1 MSELWPWL
9 AVFGLG
15 MFHGINPAMGWLFAV
30 ALGLQEQ
37 KRAAVFR
44 ALPPIALGHALS
56 IGIII
61 AVVLLARVTVPY
73 RTLKI
78 GAAAILF
85 AFGLYRLLRSRHPN
99 WVGMRVGFGDLTLW
113 SFVMASAHGAG
124 LMLVPFFLQS
134 PAAGESHHHDTHQMH
149 AWAFAN
155 FSAPSLLSHGGRSP
169 HLGVS
174 SNDRAGRDGCL
185 RKTWGRDTAPRVVQH
200 RFRLDARA
208 DDHRRLHPALL
219 ICGRCT
225 RLNFV
230 IRKYK
235 PSDNVILSEAK
246 NLGLVLDQFAQQK

>member
-37 KRAAVFR
+37 RRAAVFR
-44 ALPPIALGHALS
+44 ALPPMVLGHALS

-61 AVVLLARVTVPY
+61 AAVLLARVSLPE

-78 GAAAILF
+78 AAAAILF

-113 SFVMASAHGAG
+113 SFIMASAHGAG
-124 LMLVPFFLQS
+124 LMLVPFFLPS
-134 PAAGESHHHDTHQMH
+134 PAAGEAHHHHGGHEMH

-155 FSAPSLLSHGGRSP
+155 FSGPSLLIAAIVVHTSGYLIVTALVAIVVYEK
-169 HLGVS
+169 LGVAILR
-174 SNDRAGRDGCL
+174 RA
-185 RKTWGRDTAPRVVQH
+185 W
-200 RFRLDARA
+200 FNLD
-208 DDHRRLHPALL
+208 LIWMVALMVT
-219 ICGRCT
+219 GV
-225 RLNFV
+225 F
-230 IRKYK
+230 
-235 PSDNVILSEAK
+235 IL
-246 NLGLVLDQFAQQK
+246 LL

>member
-1 MSELWPWL
+1 VNDLWPWL

-44 ALPPIALGHALS
+44 ALPPIVLGHALS

-61 AVVLLARVTVPY
+61 AAVLVARVSLPY
-73 RTLKI
+73 RALKI
-78 GAAAILF
+78 AAAAILF

-124 LMLVPFFLQS
+124 LMLVPFFLPS
-134 PAAGESHHHDTHQMH
+134 AAAGESHHHGAHQIH

-155 FSAPSLLSHGGRSP
+155 FSGPSLLVVAIVVHTLGYLIITALVAIVVYEK
-169 HLGVS
+169 LGVAILR
-174 SNDRAGRDGCL
+174 RA
-185 RKTWGRDTAPRVVQH
+185 W
-200 RFRLDARA
+200 FNLD
-208 DDHRRLHPALL
+208 LIWMLALM
-219 ICGRCT
+219 ITGA
-225 RLNFV
+225 F
-230 IRKYK
+230 
-235 PSDNVILSEAK
+235 ILFS
-246 NLGLVLDQFAQQK
+246 